1 MMAVTEMQNVE
12 MPAQNEV
19 ERLDL
24 EAQQKID
31 MKVCEED
38 QNCMRHV
45 RIANLIRLHTSLQ
58 QQT

>member
-1 MMAVTEMQNVE
+1 MAAAMATVE
-12 MPAQNEV
+12 IPPQNEV

-45 RIANLIRLHTSLQ
+45 RIANLIRWHTL
-58 QQT
+58 